1 MDTVKITNKNGV
13 KIVAHR
19 GASALERENTC
30 ASFLA
35 AGNRT
40 YYGIETDLYRTKD
53 GKYAI
58 CHDPS
63 LLRCGGVDL
72 KIEESTLE
80 ELRAVALFDIDGK
93 SHRSDLRVPELS
105 DYISICKKYE
115 KVAVLELKSVFTDAE
130 IAEILAIINGFDYLA
145 NVTFISFI
153 PENLLKVRAACA
165 ETTCQL
171 LPAKN
176 DPEWIFKFCTE
187 NRIDLD
193 VYFGALTK
201 EIVDMAH
208 KAGLK
213 VNCWTVDQLAD
224 AEKMIEFG
232 VDYITSNRLE

>member
-1 MDTVKITNKNGV
+1 MDTVKIASKNGV
-13 KIVAHR
+13 RMVAHR

-35 AGNRT
+35 AANRS

-53 GKYAI
+53 GRFAI

-80 ELRAVALFDIDGK
+80 ELRAVTLFDIDGE
-93 SHRSDLRVPELS
+93 SRRSDLRVPELS

-115 KVAVLELKSVFTDAE
+115 KVAVLELKSAFTDDE
-130 IAEILAIINGFDYLA
+130 IGKILAIIGDYLA
-145 NVTFISFI
+145 SVTFISFI
-153 PENLLKVRAACA
+153 PENLLKVRAQAPEA
-165 ETTCQL
+165 TCQL

-201 EIVDMAH
+201 EIIDMAH
-208 KAGLK
+208 AAGLK
-213 VNCWTVDQLAD
+213 VNCWTVDQPAD
-224 AEKMIEFG
+224 AEKMIALG